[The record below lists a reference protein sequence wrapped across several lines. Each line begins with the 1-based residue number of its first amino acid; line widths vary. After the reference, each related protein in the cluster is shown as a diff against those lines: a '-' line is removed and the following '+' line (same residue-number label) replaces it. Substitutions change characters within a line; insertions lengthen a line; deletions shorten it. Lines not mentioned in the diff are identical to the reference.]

1 MHAMTMKLVAVGMLS
16 GGLLLAGCTQQA
28 RRIDPQG
35 TQTITTV
42 NELDIQD
49 ATDAA
54 AELSQSL
61 LASGQLGRGGEPSI
75 IAIDR
80 YVNNTGEHIDRDA
93 VIKKIRVSLNKAGVA
108 RTLVTIDPTG
118 ALGGESDIASR
129 AAYERGAEWGH
140 RTVTPDYALTF
151 KILDN
156 RTRAGDVR
164 QTTYIFQMSLVD
176 VATGLAVWEDEKQIT
191 KQGEKPAVGW

>member
-93 VIKKIRVSLNKAGVA
+93 VIKKIRVSLNKAGMA

-129 AAYERGAEWGH
+129 AAYERGAEWGD